1 MFYQL
6 KEAWFKILSFI
17 DMGGPVLWAIMA
29 VLFFMWLMILE
40 RLWYYLIA
48 FPRMRKQFLEE
59 WFERHDTAS
68 WYAKRIRE
76 QSVSEA
82 NIALKSGL
90 GFLDSLVAISPL
102 LGLFGTVYGM
112 LGVFEIM
119 ATEGTS
125 NARAMAGG
133 VARATVPTMAG
144 MIAALSGIFFTTYF
158 KHKATTE
165 TEKLEDSMLHTHE

>member
-1 MFYQL
+1 MLYQL
-6 KEAWFKILSFI
+6 KEAWFKILSFV

-29 VLFFMWLMILE
+29 VLFFMWLMVLE
-40 RLWYYLIA
+40 RLWYYLIT
-48 FPRMRKQFLEE
+48 FPKQRKQILAK
-59 WFERHDTAS
+59 WDERSDTHS
-68 WYAKRIRE
+68 WYAKRIRD
-76 QSVSEA
+76 QYISEA
-82 NIALKSGL
+82 NINLKSGL

-158 KHKATTE
+158 KHKASTE
-165 TEKLEDSMLHTHE
+165 TEKLEDSMHHH

>member
-1 MFYQL
+1 MLFQL
-6 KEAWFKILSFI
+6 KEWWFQILSFI

-29 VLFFMWLMILE
+29 VLFFMWLMIIE
-40 RLWYYLIA
+40 RLWFYLIV
-48 FPRMRKQFLEE
+48 FPRLRKQFLSD
-59 WFERHDTAS
+59 WHDRTDTTS

-82 NIALKSGL
+82 NIGLRSGL

-112 LGVFEIM
+112 LNVFDIM

-133 VARATVPTMAG
+133 VAKATIPTMAG

-158 KHKATTE
+158 KQKASRE
-165 TEKLEDSMLHTHE
+165 TEYLEDSMIHH

>member
-1 MFYQL
+1 MLYQL

-29 VLFFMWLMILE
+29 VLFFMWLMVIE
-40 RLWYYLIA
+40 RLWFYLIV
-48 FPRMRKQFLEE
+48 FPKKRKQIITN
-59 WFERHDTAS
+59 WDDRADTTS

-76 QSVSEA
+76 QYVSEA
-82 NIALKSGL
+82 NIGLRSGL
-90 GFLDSLVAISPL
+90 GFLDALVAISPL

-133 VARATVPTMAG
+133 VAKATVPTMAG

-158 KHKATTE
+158 KHKSTIE
-165 TEKLEDSMLHTHE
+165 TEKLEDSMHSH

>member
-29 VLFFMWLMILE
+29 VLFFMWLMIVE
-40 RLWYYLIA
+40 RLWFYSFV
-48 FPRMRKQFLEE
+48 FPKQKKIILSM
-59 WFERHDTAS
+59 WHDRADTNS

-76 QSVSEA
+76 QMVSEA
-82 NIALKSGL
+82 NIGLRSGL
-90 GFLDSLVAISPL
+90 GVLDSLVAISPL

-112 LGVFEIM
+112 LNVFDIM
-119 ATEGTS
+119 AIEGTS

-133 VARATVPTMAG
+133 VAKATVPTMAG
-144 MIAALSGIFFTTYF
+144 MIAALSGIFFTTF
-158 KHKATTE
+158 LKQKATTE
-165 TEKLEDSMLHTHE
+165 TEHLEDSMHHH